1 MWILSYLPTWIFYAI
16 VVLGIL
22 GVVASYV
29 LSMVPLVNQYK
40 IPLQVVSIVVIAFG
54 VFIIGGVENE
64 LSWQAKVKELEA
76 QVAVATAKSNETNTI
91 VQQKVIT
98 KIQIVK
104 QQFEVVKKEIEVQ
117 KEYINADC
125 KVNPIVI
132 DLYNKAVAEPA
143 GVTK

>member
-16 VVLGIL
+16 LVLGIL
-22 GVVASYV
+22 GVIASYV

-64 LSWQAKVKELEA
+64 LSWQTKVKELEA
-76 QVAVATAKSNETNTI
+76 QVAVATAKSSETNTI

-104 QQFEVVKKEIEVQ
+104 QQVEVVKKEIEIQ

>member
-16 VVLGIL
+16 VVMGIL
-22 GVVASYV
+22 GVIASYV

-64 LSWQAKVKELEA
+64 LAWQAKVKELEA
-76 QVAVATAKSNETNTI
+76 QVAVATAKSNETNTV

-104 QQFEVVKKEIEVQ
+104 QQVEVVKREIEVQ

-125 KVNPIVI
+125 KVSPTAI
-132 DLYNKAVAEPA
+132 DLYNKAVAEPN
-143 GVTK
+143 GITK

>member
-64 LSWQAKVKELEA
+64 LAWQAKVKELEA
-76 QVAVATAKSNETNTI
+76 QVAVATAKSNETNTV

-104 QQFEVVKKEIEVQ
+104 QQVEVVKREIEVQ
-117 KEYINADC
+117 KEYINTDC
-125 KVNPIVI
+125 KVSPTAI
-132 DLYNKAVAEPA
+132 DLYNKAVAEPN

>member
-16 VVLGIL
+16 TVIGIL
-22 GVVASYV
+22 GLISSYV
-29 LSMVPLVNQYK
+29 LGMVPLVGQYK
-40 IPLQVVSIVVIAFG
+40 LPLQIISVVIIAFG

-64 LSWQAKVKELEA
+64 LAWQAKVKELEA
-76 QVAVATAKSNETNTI
+76 QVAVATAKSNETNTV

-104 QQFEVVKKEIEVQ
+104 QQVEVVKREIEVQ
-117 KEYINADC
+117 KEYINSDC
-125 KVNPIVI
+125 RVSPTAI
-132 DLYNKAVAEPA
+132 DLYNKAVAEPN

>member
-16 VVLGIL
+16 TVIGIL
-22 GVVASYV
+22 GLISSYV
-29 LSMVPLVNQYK
+29 LGMIPLITQYK
-40 IPLQVVSIVVIAFG
+40 LPLQIISVVVIAFG

-76 QVAVATAKSNETNTI
+76 QVAIATAKSNETNTI
-91 VQQKVIT
+91 IQQKVIT

-104 QQFEVVKKEIEVQ
+104 QQVEVVKREIEVQ
-117 KEYINADC
+117 KEYINTDC
-125 KVNPIVI
+125 KVNPTAV
-132 DLYNKAVAEPA
+132 DLYNKAVADPA

>member
-16 VVLGIL
+16 LVLGIL
-22 GVVASYV
+22 GVIASYV

-76 QVAVATAKSNETNTI
+76 QVAVATAKSSETNTI

-98 KIQIVK
+98 KIQFVK
-104 QQFEVVKKEIEVQ
+104 QQVEVVKKEIEIQ

>member
-1 MWILSYLPTWIFYAI
+1 MWILSFLPTWIFYAI
-16 VVLGIL
+16 VVMGIL
-22 GVVASYV
+22 GVIASYV

-64 LSWQAKVKELEA
+64 LAWQAKVKELEA
-76 QVAVATAKSNETNTI
+76 QVAVATAKSNETNTV

-104 QQFEVVKKEIEVQ
+104 QQVEVVKREIEVQ
-117 KEYINADC
+117 KEYINTDC
-125 KVNPIVI
+125 KVSPTAI
-132 DLYNKAVAEPA
+132 DLYNKAVAEPN

>member
-40 IPLQVVSIVVIAFG
+40 IPLQVVSIVVIAFV
-54 VFIIGGVENE
+54 VFIIVGVENE

-76 QVAVATAKSNETNTI
+76 QVAVATAKSNETNTV

-104 QQFEVVKKEIEVQ
+104 QQVEVVKREIEVQ
-117 KEYINADC
+117 KEYINTDC
-125 KVNPIVI
+125 KVSPTAI
-132 DLYNKAVAEPA
+132 DLYNKAVAEPN

>member
-16 VVLGIL
+16 VVMGIL
-22 GVVASYV
+22 GVIASYV

-40 IPLQVVSIVVIAFG
+40 ILLQVVSIVVIAFG

-64 LSWQAKVKELEA
+64 LAWQAKVKELEA
-76 QVAVATAKSNETNTI
+76 QVAVATAKSNETNTV

-104 QQFEVVKKEIEVQ
+104 QQVEVVKREIEVQ

-125 KVNPIVI
+125 KVSPTAI
-132 DLYNKAVAEPA
+132 DLYNKAVAEPN

>member
-22 GVVASYV
+22 GVIASYV

-64 LSWQAKVKELEA
+64 LAWQAKVKELEA
-76 QVAVATAKSNETNTI
+76 QVAVATAKSNETNTV

-104 QQFEVVKKEIEVQ
+104 QQVEVVKKEIEVQ
-117 KEYINADC
+117 KEYINSDC
-125 KVNPIVI
+125 KVSPTAI
-132 DLYNKAVAEPA
+132 DLYNKAVAEPN

>member
-16 VVLGIL
+16 TVIGIL
-22 GVVASYV
+22 GLISSYV
-29 LSMVPLVNQYK
+29 LGMIPLITQYK
-40 IPLQVVSIVVIAFG
+40 LPLQIISVVVIAFG

-64 LSWQAKVKELEA
+64 LAWQAKVKELEA
-76 QVAVATAKSNETNTI
+76 QVAVATAKSNETNTV

-104 QQFEVVKKEIEVQ
+104 QQVEVVKREIEVQ

-125 KVNPIVI
+125 KVSPTAI
-132 DLYNKAVAEPA
+132 DLYNKAVAEPN
-143 GVTK
+143 GITK

>member
-16 VVLGIL
+16 AVLGIL
-22 GVVASYV
+22 GVISSYV
-29 LSMVPLVNQYK
+29 LGMVPLINQYK
-40 IPLQVVSIVVIAFG
+40 LPLQVVSIVVIAFG

-104 QQFEVVKKEIEVQ
+104 QQVEVIKKEIEVQ
-117 KEYINADC
+117 KEYINTDC
-125 KVNPIVI
+125 KVNATAV
-132 DLYNKAVAEPA
+132 DLYNKAVADPTE
-143 GVTK
+143 VTK

>member
-16 VVLGIL
+16 VVMGIL
-22 GVVASYV
+22 GVIASYV

-64 LSWQAKVKELEA
+64 LAWQAKVKELEA
-76 QVAVATAKSNETNTI
+76 QVAVATAKSNETNTV

-104 QQFEVVKKEIEVQ
+104 QQVEVVKREIEVQ

-125 KVNPIVI
+125 KVSPTAI
-132 DLYNKAVAEPA
+132 DLYNKAVAEPN

>member
-16 VVLGIL
+16 TVIGILGLISSYVLGI
-22 GVVASYV
+22 
-29 LSMVPLVNQYK
+29 VPLVNQYK

-76 QVAVATAKSNETNTI
+76 QVAVATAKSNETNTV

-104 QQFEVVKKEIEVQ
+104 QQVEVVKREIEVQ

-125 KVNPIVI
+125 KVSPTAI
-132 DLYNKAVAEPA
+132 DLYNKAVAEPN
-143 GVTK
+143 GITK

>member
-104 QQFEVVKKEIEVQ
+104 QQVEVVKKEIEVQ

-132 DLYNKAVAEPA
+132 DLYNKAVAEPTE
-143 GVTK
+143 VTK

>member
-16 VVLGIL
+16 TVIGIL
-22 GVVASYV
+22 GLISSYV
-29 LSMVPLVNQYK
+29 LGMVPLVNQYK

-64 LSWQAKVKELEA
+64 LAWQAKVKELEA
-76 QVAVATAKSNETNTI
+76 QVAVATAKSNETNTV

-104 QQFEVVKKEIEVQ
+104 QQVEVVKREIEVQ
-117 KEYINADC
+117 KEYINTDC
-125 KVNPIVI
+125 KVSPTAI
-132 DLYNKAVAEPA
+132 DLYNKAVAEPN

>member
-40 IPLQVVSIVVIAFG
+40 IPLQVVSIVVVAFG

-104 QQFEVVKKEIEVQ
+104 QQVEVVKKEIEVQ

-125 KVNPIVI
+125 RVNPIVI
-132 DLYNKAVAEPA
+132 DLYNKAVAEPV

>member
-104 QQFEVVKKEIEVQ
+104 QQVEVIKKEIEVQ

>member
-104 QQFEVVKKEIEVQ
+104 QQVEVVKKEIEVQ

>member
-16 VVLGIL
+16 TVIGIL
-22 GVVASYV
+22 GLISSYV
-29 LSMVPLVNQYK
+29 LGMIPLINQYK
-40 IPLQVVSIVVIAFG
+40 LPLQIISVVVIAFG

-76 QVAVATAKSNETNTI
+76 QVAIATAKSNETNTI
-91 VQQKVIT
+91 IQQKVIT

-104 QQFEVVKKEIEVQ
+104 QQVEVVKREIEVQ
-117 KEYINADC
+117 KEYINTDC
-125 KVNPIVI
+125 KVNPTAV
-132 DLYNKAVAEPA
+132 DLYNKAVADPA

>member
-16 VVLGIL
+16 VVMGIL
-22 GVVASYV
+22 GVIASYV

-64 LSWQAKVKELEA
+64 LAWQAKVKELEA
-76 QVAVATAKSNETNTI
+76 QVAVATAKSNETNTV

-104 QQFEVVKKEIEVQ
+104 QQVEVVKREIEVH
-117 KEYINADC
+117 KEYINTDC
-125 KVNPIVI
+125 KVSPTAI
-132 DLYNKAVAEPA
+132 DLYNKAVAEPN

>member
-1 MWILSYLPTWIFYAI
+1 MWILSFLPTWIFYAI

-22 GVVASYV
+22 GVIASYV

-104 QQFEVVKKEIEVQ
+104 QQVEVVKREIEVQ

-125 KVNPIVI
+125 KVSPIAV
-132 DLYNKAVAEPA
+132 DLYNKAVAEPI

>member
-16 VVLGIL
+16 TVIGILGLISSYVLGI
-22 GVVASYV
+22 
-29 LSMVPLVNQYK
+29 VPLVNQYK

-64 LSWQAKVKELEA
+64 LAWQAKVKELEA
-76 QVAVATAKSNETNTI
+76 QVAVATAKSNETNTV

-104 QQFEVVKKEIEVQ
+104 QQVEVVKKEIEVQ
-117 KEYINADC
+117 KEYINTDC
-125 KVNPIVI
+125 KVSPTAI
-132 DLYNKAVAEPA
+132 DLYNKAVAEPN

>member
-16 VVLGIL
+16 TVIGILGLISSYVLGI
-22 GVVASYV
+22 
-29 LSMVPLVNQYK
+29 VPLVNQYK

-64 LSWQAKVKELEA
+64 LAWQAKVKELEA
-76 QVAVATAKSNETNTI
+76 QVAVATAKSNETNTV

-104 QQFEVVKKEIEVQ
+104 QQVEVVKREIEVQ
-117 KEYINADC
+117 KEYINTDC
-125 KVNPIVI
+125 KVSPTAI
-132 DLYNKAVAEPA
+132 DLYNKAVAEPN